1 MANSKL
7 GKFLRGDFIFTLTF
21 YVVRL
26 LLIIVLTMILATL
39 TTLAGLFDPHGK
51 FVYGIN
57 KLWTWAILRA
67 GGVKLKITG
76 LEKLDPRRPYIFM
89 VNHQSNVDIPILVQS
104 LPRFQL
110 RWIAKRELLWVP
122 FFGWAMW
129 ATKHITVDRANP
141 LNAVKSLRRAKQRI
155 AAGIS
160 VVVFPEGTRSRDGQV
175 QRFKKGGFLL
185 AVESNTEIVPIAIK
199 GSRDLLPSGAWRLRS
214 GTVEVV
220 VDQPVSI
227 AGYRPGNL
235 RLLSDQVRQ
244 TIAGHLRQSSR
255 ANSTA
260 SETAQSLLNHDS
272 LEKQQI

>member
-1 MANSKL
+1 
-7 GKFLRGDFIFTLTF
+7 
-21 YVVRL
+21 
-26 LLIIVLTMILATL
+26 MILATL
-39 TTLAGLFDPHGK
+39 TTLAGLIDRHGK
-51 FVYGIN
+51 VVYRIN

-67 GGVKLKITG
+67 GGVKLKVAG

-110 RWIAKRELLWVP
+110 RWIAKKELLWVP

-129 ATKHITVDRANP
+129 ATKHIFVDRASP
-141 LNAVKSLRRAKQRI
+141 INAVKSLRRAKQRI

-185 AVESNTEIVPIAIK
+185 AVEANTEIVPIAIK

-220 VDQPVSI
+220 VDQPVST

-244 TIAGHLRQSSR
+244 TIAGQLRQSSR
-255 ANSTA
+255 ENSAAAKTP
-260 SETAQSLLNHDS
+260 QSLLDGGN
-272 LEKQQI
+272 LEKQHI

>member
-1 MANSKL
+1 L
-7 GKFLRGDFIFTLTF
+7 L
-21 YVVRL
+21 VV
-26 LLIIVLTMILATL
+26 VLTMILATL
-39 TTLAGLFDPHGK
+39 ITLAGMIDPNGK
-51 FVYGIN
+51 VVYRMN

-67 GGVKLKITG
+67 GGVKLKVTG
-76 LEKLDPRRPYIFM
+76 LEKLDPSRQYIFM

-104 LPRFQL
+104 LSRFQL

-129 ATKHITVDRANP
+129 ATKHIAVDRTNP
-141 LNAVKSLRRAKQRI
+141 SSAVKSLRRAKERI

-160 VVVFPEGTRSRDGQV
+160 VVVFPEGTRSRDGQL
-175 QRFKKGGFLL
+175 QRFKNGGFLL
-185 AVESNTEIVPIAIK
+185 AVQTNTEIVPLAIK
-199 GSRDLLPSGAWRLRS
+199 GSRDLLPSGAWRLRP

-235 RLLSDQVRQ
+235 RLLSDQVRE

-255 ANSTA
+255 VKSAA
-260 SETAQSLLNHDS
+260 ETVQSLLDDGT
-272 LEKQQI
+272 LEKQHI

>member
-1 MANSKL
+1 
-7 GKFLRGDFIFTLTF
+7 
-21 YVVRL
+21 
-26 LLIIVLTMILATL
+26 MILATL

-51 FVYGIN
+51 VVYRIN

-67 GGVKLKITG
+67 GGVKLKVAG
-76 LEKLDPRRPYIFM
+76 LEKLDSSRQYIFM

-110 RWIAKRELLWVP
+110 RWIAKKELLWVP
-122 FFGWAMW
+122 FLGWAMW
-129 ATKHITVDRANP
+129 ATKHIFVDRANA

-160 VVVFPEGTRSRDGQV
+160 VVVFPEGTRSRDGQL

-185 AVESNTEIVPIAIK
+185 AVETNTEIVPVTIT
-199 GSRDLLPSGAWRLRS
+199 GSRDLLPSGAWRLRA

-220 VDQPVSI
+220 VDRPVSI

-244 TIAGHLRQSSR
+244 TIAGHLRQTSR
-255 ANSTA
+255 ANSATA
-260 SETAQSLLNHDS
+260 ETAQSLLDGRN
-272 LEKQQI
+272 LEKQHI

>member
-21 YVVRL
+21 YLVRL
-26 LLIIVLTMILATL
+26 LLIIVLTVILATL

-51 FVYGIN
+51 VVYGIN

-76 LEKLDPRRPYIFM
+76 LEKLDARRPYIFM

-129 ATKHITVDRANP
+129 ATKHILVDRANP

-160 VVVFPEGTRSRDGQV
+160 VVVFPEGTRSRDGQI

-185 AVESNTEIVPIAIK
+185 AVETNTEIVPIAIK
-199 GSRDLLPSGAWRLRS
+199 GSRDLLPPRAWRLRS

-244 TIAGHLRQSSR
+244 TITDHLRQPSR
-255 ANSTA
+255 ANATA
-260 SETAQSLLNHDS
+260 SETAQSLLNDGS